1 MAPETKKEEA
11 LIFNKNSVTPNFQ
24 VATPIFFELIQKN
37 RRLRAQATLIGW
49 SRPHILITSLPMESR
64 LLIIPTGT
72 ELIVRY
78 LLEGTVY
85 GFITRL
91 IHKQQEP
98 FGMWILEYPEVV
110 EVKNLRRSPRIPL
123 YLKVSTN
130 TGDEWEMLDLSNF
143 GALLVS
149 NDEQFMGDDV
159 VFTFVLPD
167 GNPVENLKS
176 KVVRVNYS
184 KEESLVGVEFD
195 EDDHL
200 NLGKI
205 KKYIESCLR
214 RQVVSQNVK

>member
-1 MAPETKKEEA
+1 MAPENNQPEAIIFKKNEV
-11 LIFNKNSVTPNFQ
+11 SPNFQ
-24 VATPIFFELIQKN
+24 VGTPIFFELTQKS

-78 LLEGTVY
+78 LLEGAVY

-110 EVKNLRRSPRIPL
+110 EIKNLRRSPRIPL
-123 YLKVSTN
+123 YLKVGTG

-149 NDEQFMGDDV
+149 NDEQFIGDDV
-159 VFTFVLPD
+159 ELSFTLPD
-167 GNPVENLKS
+167 GNQVDNLKT

-184 KEESLVGVEFD
+184 KEESLVGVQFD
-195 EDDHL
+195 EDDL
-200 NLGKI
+200 VNLGKI

-214 RQVVSQNVK
+214 RQVVSQNLK